1 METYQVI
8 SKEIE
13 VNATADKVWHVFINP
28 AVTRQMGGE
37 YVSDWKVGG
46 PIGWKGKDGKM
57 YTHGTILQI
66 EPAKLLKH
74 DLRQL
79 DGSNEL
85 LSVITYRFTES
96 GATTLITASE
106 ELNYHADESQLDDM
120 ADGWEFALLAIKNI
134 GEGLK

>member
-28 AVTRQMGGE
+28 TVTRQMGGE
-37 YVSDWKVGG
+37 YISDWKVGG
-46 PIGWKGKDGKM
+46 PIGWKGKDGAM
-57 YTHGTILQI
+57 YTQGTILQI

-74 DLRQL
+74 DLKQL

-96 GATTLITASE
+96 GGSTLISASE
-106 ELNYHADESQLDDM
+106 ELNYHADESQLDDI
-120 ADGWEFALLAIKNI
+120 ADGWEFALMAIKNI

>member
-1 METYQVI
+1 MQTPIVI

-13 VNATADKVWHVFINP
+13 IKTTADKVWHVFINP
-28 AVTRQMGGE
+28 SITRLMGGE

-57 YTHGTILQI
+57 YTNGSILQI

-74 DLRQL
+74 DLK
-79 DGSNEL
+79 DMEDSTSL

-96 GATTLITASE
+96 NGSTIVSASE
-106 ELNYHADESQLDDM
+106 ELNYPADEGQLEDLE
-120 ADGWEFALLAIKNI
+120 DGWEFALSAIKDI
-134 GEGLK
+134 SEGLK

>member
-1 METYQVI
+1 MEVHQVI
-8 SKEIE
+8 SKEIQ
-13 VNATADKVWHVFINP
+13 VNATADKVWHIFINP

-57 YTHGTILQI
+57 YTQGTILNI
-66 EPAKLLKH
+66 EPGRLLRH
-74 DLRQL
+74 DVRQL
-79 DGSNEL
+79 DDAHEQ
-85 LSVITYRFTES
+85 LSVITFRFNES
-96 GATTLITASE
+96 EGTTLISASE
-106 ELNYHADESQLDDM
+106 ELNYQADEGQLDDM